1 MKTMSASASKKK
13 RKELNEQGLSV
24 KEVALQ
30 QEKEKKAKTTRNT
43 IIFIAVILLCVACI
57 IFLLK
62 TLADK
67 KYAPEYDVSKPVAT
81 VGDETISV
89 PVYNFF
95 YSMSATNFYNSYSF
109 MIQSGKSFSEQSLGD
124 GTLEDLMINN
134 VKGSLEDVYNIY
146 AKAKEE
152 GYELTDEEKQTI
164 DQAIDTV
171 KEEAKNYGYSN
182 VDHYMSERFGRGCDL
197 DSYEEFLTVY
207 TTYIGFLNK
216 KQTEFTPSAEELSAK
231 YTEDPSAFDFV
242 TFTYATTA
250 AEAEKKDEDDKD
262 SDPVYTDEAKAKA
275 KETAEGYK
283 EEMPEKASTVTYQKT
298 SVESYVTKEIADW
311 LFDSARKEGDAE
323 VFAKDETNTTYYTVR
338 FDGRDDNDYRLA
350 NAYVISI
357 AKTTGEVKEGEVSAD
372 EKLSKLM
379 DGITAEM
386 SDDEFTKL
394 ATDNGLTA
402 NKNTYPRTSSI
413 EGLADF
419 LYDGSRKAGDFTKL
433 ENDTTYYVVRFVGLE
448 EDTYRDTLIKQSMW
462 NEYLTE
468 ISSTNEIQIDE
479 DQLKNANTDLM
490 FTSQSSES

>member
-1 MKTMSASASKKK
+1 
-13 RKELNEQGLSV
+13 
-24 KEVALQ
+24 
-30 QEKEKKAKTTRNT
+30 
-43 IIFIAVILLCVACI
+43 
-57 IFLLK
+57 
-62 TLADK
+62 
-67 KYAPEYDVSKPVAT
+67 
-81 VGDETISV
+81 
-89 PVYNFF
+89 
-95 YSMSATNFYNSYSF
+95 
-109 MIQSGKSFSEQSLGD
+109 
-124 GTLEDLMINN
+124 
-134 VKGSLEDVYNIY
+134 
-146 AKAKEE
+146 
-152 GYELTDEEKQTI
+152 
-164 DQAIDTV
+164 
-171 KEEAKNYGYSN
+171 
-182 VDHYMSERFGRGCDL
+182 
-197 DSYEEFLTVY
+197 
-207 TTYIGFLNK
+207 
-216 KQTEFTPSAEELSAK
+216 
-231 YTEDPSAFDFV
+231 
-242 TFTYATTA
+242 
-250 AEAEKKDEDDKD
+250 
-262 SDPVYTDEAKAKA
+262 
-275 KETAEGYK
+275 
-283 EEMPEKASTVTYQKT
+283 MPEKASTVTYQKT
-298 SVESYVTKEIADW
+298 SVESYVTKEIAEW